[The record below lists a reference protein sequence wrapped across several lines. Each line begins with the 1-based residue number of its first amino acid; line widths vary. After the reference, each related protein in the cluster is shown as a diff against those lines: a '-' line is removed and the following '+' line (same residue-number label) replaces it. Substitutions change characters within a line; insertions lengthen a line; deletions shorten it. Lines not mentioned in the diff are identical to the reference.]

1 MEKKHGQFILR
12 NVRSLEHVKKK
23 YSKVNQDINFIKACR
38 KENLTPAFAK
48 VKMAIKIISSKLKQ
62 KLVRIIVD
70 YELQQKYDQSRKLKH
85 QAIKLCNDIKQ
96 SIGFILFNA
105 IIYHIGKP
113 IKLKASFIK
122 ERYNKK
128 AFQ

>member
-1 MEKKHGQFILR
+1 M
-12 NVRSLEHVKKK
+12 
-23 YSKVNQDINFIKACR
+23 
-38 KENLTPAFAK
+38 
-48 VKMAIKIISSKLKQ
+48 
-62 KLVRIIVD
+62 VRIIVD

-128 AFQ
+128 AFQWRKNNQLSNSGKQLNLFEIQYATIPHTYFPERKIPKEISHFLLTILPD